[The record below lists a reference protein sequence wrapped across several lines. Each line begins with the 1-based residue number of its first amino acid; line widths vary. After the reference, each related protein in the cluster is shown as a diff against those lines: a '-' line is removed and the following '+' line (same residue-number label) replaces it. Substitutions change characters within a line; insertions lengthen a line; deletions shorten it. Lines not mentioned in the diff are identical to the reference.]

1 MEPLA
6 EIAPLVEEVPEQ
18 VFTVMDGLTT
28 GLIGYGLMI
37 VVALAS
43 AVLIRVI
50 VVALHGMQK
59 AQQTKLAAAGP
70 PTAVSVAVAPPA
82 SAAEEQARH
91 AAVIA
96 AAVYAM
102 IGAHR
107 LVYVSEAET
116 SPTWRTTGRAIHQ
129 TSRISKR
136 APQ

>member
-1 MEPLA
+1 MET
-6 EIAPLVEEVPEQ
+6 LVEDVPEQ

-50 VVALHGMQK
+50 VMSLQGMQK
-59 AQQTKLAAAGP
+59 AQAAKAAAAAP
-70 PTAVSVAVAPPA
+70 PAPVSVAVAPPE
-82 SAAEEQARH
+82 SAAEENARH

-96 AAVYAM
+96 AAVYTM
-102 IGAHR
+102 VGAHR
-107 LVYVSEAET
+107 LVYVGEAGL